1 MGRDD
6 PSYPY
11 AGLTIAEMEETV
23 AKQMQDGCDEKKAW
37 EERHLSLH
45 GDQRVT
51 SNIYFNAFLDEYMVE
66 RRDSPLTIISTSSS
80 VPTKKEIQEQMDC
93 GMT

>member
-11 AGLTIAEMEETV
+11 AGLTIAEMEEKF
-23 AKQMQDGCDEKKAW
+23 AKKMQDGCDEKKAW

-51 SNIYFNAFLDEYMVE
+51 SSIYFNASLDEYMVE